1 MEFQI
6 HTTPRMA
13 TMSKYTDA
21 LIQVFQWL
29 SCVIMPAMSFMW
41 GHNSKR
47 VVIIIPLTQFCNKE
61 MDDFIEN
68 NDNFHMTTWP
78 VLPETSPWWVRQLPQ

>member
-1 MEFQI
+1 
-6 HTTPRMA
+6 
-13 TMSKYTDA
+13 
-21 LIQVFQWL
+21 
-29 SCVIMPAMSFMW
+29 MPAMSFMW

-68 NDNFHMTTWP
+68 NDNFHMTT
-78 VLPETSPWWVRQLPQ
+78 